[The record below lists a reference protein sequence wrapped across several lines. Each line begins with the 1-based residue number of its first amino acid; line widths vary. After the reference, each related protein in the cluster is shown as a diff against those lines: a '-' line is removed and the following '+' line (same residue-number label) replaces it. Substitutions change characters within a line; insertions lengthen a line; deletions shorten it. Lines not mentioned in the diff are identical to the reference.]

1 MTTKKIFKKLCLL
14 GTMSF
19 VLASSLYAESLPK
32 PNPYLSAPV
41 YGLTHF
47 DPAQTDSIPYAVK
60 SGTYNIDLNK
70 LKNVTGGPVNII
82 TLAST
87 NQNYM
92 WGVSSQGVT
101 YIDI

>member
-1 MTTKKIFKKLCLL
+1 MTTKKFFKKLCLL

-19 VLASSLYAESLPK
+19 ALTSSLYAESLPK

-47 DPAQTDSIPYAVK
+47 DPAQTDSVPYAVK

-70 LKNVTGGPVNII
+70 LKNVNGGPVNII

-87 NQNYM
+87 N
-92 WGVSSQGVT
+92 
-101 YIDI
+101 